1 MAKLLVYYAHPG
13 HKHSHANKAMVA
25 EAQKVDGITFVD
37 LYAEYPRFE
46 IDIDREQQRLL
57 DHDVILFQFPMFW
70 YSTPSLIK
78 EWQDLV
84 LEHGFAYGAGGDKLA
99 GKCMMLA
106 VTAAGPQDAYAQQ
119 GYQKYP
125 IRTFLT
131 PLEQTARLCHME
143 FSAPYAL
150 YGSLCG
156 GLIMAEILLLAFL
169 FLIAGVIV
177 VPIASRLG
185 LGSVL
190 GYLLAGIAI
199 SPLLKQLH
207 VDVVSIQHFAEFG
220 VVMMLFLVGL
230 ELEPR
235 LLWRM
240 RNKLLGLGGL
250 QVGVTVA
257 IVMGVADSGA
267 GARCGLQRWQSSGAA
282 VVNQGRS
289 GSVCASAAE
298 RPRL

>member
-46 IDIDREQQRLL
+46 INIDREQQRLL
-57 DHDVILFQFPMFW
+57 DHDVILFQFPLFW

-125 IRTFLT
+125 IRAFLT

-143 FSAPYAL
+143 FAAPYVL
-150 YGSLCG
+150 YGSLRASREG
-156 GLIMAEILLLAFL
+156 TLEPHVRGYRKLLEAVRDNRYDMAAAVHGEVVSCDDLPLLAE
-169 FLIAGVIV
+169 A
-177 VPIASRLG
+177 
-185 LGSVL
+185 
-190 GYLLAGIAI
+190 
-199 SPLLKQLH
+199 
-207 VDVVSIQHFAEFG
+207 
-220 VVMMLFLVGL
+220 
-230 ELEPR
+230 
-235 LLWRM
+235 
-240 RNKLLGLGGL
+240 
-250 QVGVTVA
+250 
-257 IVMGVADSGA
+257 
-267 GARCGLQRWQSSGAA
+267 
-282 VVNQGRS
+282 
-289 GSVCASAAE
+289 
-298 RPRL
+298 